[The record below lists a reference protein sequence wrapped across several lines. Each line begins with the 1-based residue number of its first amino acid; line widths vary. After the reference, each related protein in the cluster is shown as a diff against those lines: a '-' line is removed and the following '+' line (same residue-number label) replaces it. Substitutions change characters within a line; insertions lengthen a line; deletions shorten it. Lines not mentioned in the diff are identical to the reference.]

1 MFFFQFLISS
11 RSAPVPAVVV
21 VSSILSCLFDK
32 DAEGLGAGGV
42 VIGAGGGGGGGVGAA
57 GGGGG
62 TEATDLGGLLI
73 GTLTFRSNL

>member
-1 MFFFQFLISS
+1 M
-11 RSAPVPAVVV
+11 
-21 VSSILSCLFDK
+21 FDK